1 MSLQRQK
8 RRSEK
13 TEIARPKKR
22 KRRKRGKAGER
33 TSGSARIKRS
43 PLPPRHETYT
53 RSPRTLFLIFHFR
66 LLIKNVNFG
75 RAWAGYGCRKCFDFS
90 CQMQNSSQQILSHLL
105 NSSASSFATLSP
117 LLSSNVSSYVVN
129 DSSAFEARRAA
140 NFLFNQKCLVIDL
153 VHRNVT
159 FWAVCV

>member
-1 MSLQRQK
+1 MNVCSAYVSRNTCTSIFDSLSKSFSVRYVFHLVQYVLFFFFLFFGRRWLK
-8 RRSEK
+8 KRSEK

-66 LLIKNVNFG
+66 LLIKNVNF
-75 RAWAGYGCRKCFDFS
+75 
-90 CQMQNSSQQILSHLL
+90 
-105 NSSASSFATLSP
+105 
-117 LLSSNVSSYVVN
+117 
-129 DSSAFEARRAA
+129 E
-140 NFLFNQKCLVIDL
+140 
-153 VHRNVT
+153 
-159 FWAVCV
+159 